1 MRTALISAG
10 LSRRGELK
18 LACCPHPLATT
29 LALIPSMSL
38 IPQLHSPA
46 SRRSNTVIAPGLLD
60 RFNQWLCNCGRDAT
74 SIPSVSATYRLCP
87 LCPSSHSVRSFLN
100 AAYLMTSPNSVIRK
114 RTRRDFIHIAG
125 KSLGLAALCSPTV
138 ASLLRNVEAAT
149 KNVAHLTPE
158 EAATDEDYWATIQNS
173 FSVTRGII
181 NLNNGGVSPSPR
193 IVTEAL
199 VRYIWEQ
206 EDATAYTT
214 WQILEPQ
221 CETIRTGLAELLGC
235 DREEIAITRN
245 ASESLEI
252 LLMGMDFKAGDE
264 ILTTTQDYPR
274 MLTTLRQREKR
285 ENLKLKLIQ
294 IPIPPKNLSE
304 ITAAFEK
311 GITDRTRL
319 VLISHQINIT
329 GQITPVKAVCDVAR
343 AHGIETIVDGAHSF
357 AQFYFKQSD
366 LGCDYFGTSLHKWLY
381 APKGTG
387 MFYVK
392 RDKIGKLWPLMAA
405 ESKQTSDIR
414 KFEEIGTHSAAPKL
428 AIGEAL
434 LFHNGI
440 GGKRKEARLR
450 YLSRYWMN
458 RLKDVPKVRFNTS
471 FDPAQSCAI
480 ANVQIESMNPSA
492 IGSYLF
498 DKHRIFTTP
507 IIHEEFQGLRI
518 TPNVYTTL
526 GELDRFCG
534 VMEMIARRG
543 LPK

>member
-1 MRTALISAG
+1 MSKDSSSPHHDFDRRNF
-10 LSRRGELK
+10 LSL
-18 LACCPHPLATT
+18 
-29 LALIPSMSL
+29 
-38 IPQLHSPA
+38 
-46 SRRSNTVIAPGLLD
+46 
-60 RFNQWLCNCGRDAT
+60 
-74 SIPSVSATYRLCP
+74 
-87 LCPSSHSVRSFLN
+87 
-100 AAYLMTSPNSVIRK
+100 
-114 RTRRDFIHIAG
+114 AG
-125 KSLGLAALCSPTV
+125 KGLGLAALSSVTV
-138 ASLLRNVEAAT
+138 ASLLKEIQAAS
-149 KNVAHLTPE
+149 KSIAHLTPAQ
-158 EAATDEDYWATIQNS
+158 AAMNEDFWFTIQNA

-193 IVTEAL
+193 LVTEAL
-199 VRYIWEQ
+199 VRYIWQQ
-206 EDATAYTT
+206 EDATAYTM

-221 CETIRTGLAELLGC
+221 SETIRTGLAELFGC

-245 ASESLEI
+245 ASESLEV
-252 LLMGMDFKAGDE
+252 LLMGMNFKSGDE

-274 MLTTLRQREKR
+274 MLTTLRQREQR
-285 ENLKLKLIQ
+285 EGLVLKLVK
-294 IPIPPKNLSE
+294 IPIPPQDLNE

-319 VLISHQINIT
+319 ILIAHQVNIT
-329 GQITPVKAVCDVAR
+329 GQITPVKAVCDMAR
-343 AHGIETIVDGAHSF
+343 AKGIETIVDGAHSF
-357 AQFYFKQSD
+357 AQFDFQQKD

-387 MFYVK
+387 LLYIK
-392 RDKIGKLWPLMAA
+392 RDKIEKIWPLMAA
-405 ESKQTSDIR
+405 DSKQANDIR

-428 AIGEAL
+428 GIGEAL

-458 RLKDVPKVRFNTS
+458 RLRDVPKIRFNTS
-471 FDPAQSCAI
+471 FDPNQSCAI
-480 ANVQIESMNPSA
+480 ANVDIEGVNPSA

>member
-1 MRTALISAG
+1 MTNSDSGQSEHNRRNF
-10 LSRRGELK
+10 LSL
-18 LACCPHPLATT
+18 
-29 LALIPSMSL
+29 
-38 IPQLHSPA
+38 
-46 SRRSNTVIAPGLLD
+46 
-60 RFNQWLCNCGRDAT
+60 
-74 SIPSVSATYRLCP
+74 
-87 LCPSSHSVRSFLN
+87 
-100 AAYLMTSPNSVIRK
+100 
-114 RTRRDFIHIAG
+114 AG
-125 KSLGLAALCSPTV
+125 KGLGLAALSSATV
-138 ASLLRNVEAAT
+138 ASLLKEINGAT
-149 KNVAHLTPE
+149 KSVAHLTPQQ
-158 EAATDEDYWATIQNS
+158 AAMDEDYWSIIQNA

-199 VRYIWEQ
+199 VRYIWQQ
-206 EDATAYTT
+206 EDATAYTM
-214 WQILEPQ
+214 WQLLEPQ
-221 CETIRTGLAELLGC
+221 SETIRTGLAEVFGC

-252 LLMGMDFKAGDE
+252 LLMGMDFKSGDE

-285 ENLKLKLIQ
+285 EGLVLKLIK
-294 IPIPPKNLSE
+294 IPVPPKDLSE
-304 ITAAFEK
+304 ITAAFER
-311 GITDRTRL
+311 GITSRTRL
-319 VLISHQINIT
+319 LLIMHQVNVT
-329 GQITPVKAVCDVAR
+329 GQITPVKAVCEMAR
-343 AHGIETIVDGAHSF
+343 AKGIETIVDGAHSF
-357 AQFYFKQSD
+357 AQFQFQQKD

-387 MFYVK
+387 MLYVK
-392 RDKIGKLWPLMAA
+392 RDKIEKIWPLMAA
-405 ESKQTSDIR
+405 ESKQANDIR

-480 ANVQIESMNPSA
+480 ANVQIEGMNPSA

-507 IIHEEFQGLRI
+507 IIHEEFQGIRI

-526 GELDRFCG
+526 WELDRFCN
-534 VMEMIARRG
+534 VMEKIARNG
-543 LPK
+543 LPV

>member
-1 MRTALISAG
+1 MTS
-10 LSRRGELK
+10 ST
-18 LACCPHPLATT
+18 PFN
-29 LALIPSMSL
+29 
-38 IPQLHSPA
+38 
-46 SRRSNTVIAPGLLD
+46 RRS
-60 RFNQWLCNCGRDAT
+60 F
-74 SIPSVSATYRLCP
+74 VSL
-87 LCPSSHSVRSFLN
+87 
-100 AAYLMTSPNSVIRK
+100 
-114 RTRRDFIHIAG
+114 AG
-125 KSLGLAALCSPTV
+125 KGLGLAALSSATV
-138 ASLLRNVEAAT
+138 ASLLKEIQAASKT
-149 KNVAHLTPE
+149 IAHLTPAQ
-158 EAATDEDYWATIQNS
+158 AAMDEDFWFTIQNA
-173 FSVTRGII
+173 FSVTRGIV

-199 VRYIWEQ
+199 VRYIWQQ
-206 EDATAYTT
+206 EDATAYTL

-221 CETIRTGLAELLGC
+221 SETIRTGLAELFGC
-235 DREEIAITRN
+235 DREEIAITRG

-252 LLMGMDFKAGDE
+252 LLMGMDFKSGDE

-285 ENLKLKLIQ
+285 EGLVLKLVK
-294 IPIPPKNLSE
+294 IPIPPKDLNE

-311 GITDRTRL
+311 GITERTRL
-319 VLISHQINIT
+319 ILMAHQVNIT
-329 GQITPVKAVCDVAR
+329 GQITPVKAVCEMAR
-343 AHGIETIVDGAHSF
+343 AKGIETIVDGAHSF
-357 AQFYFKQSD
+357 AQFDFKQKD

-387 MFYVK
+387 LLYVK
-392 RDKIGKLWPLMAA
+392 RDKIEKIWPLMAA
-405 ESKQTSDIR
+405 DSKQASDIR

-458 RLKDVPKVRFNTS
+458 RLKDMPKIRFNTS
-471 FDPAQSCAI
+471 FDPNQFCAI
-480 ANVQIESMNPSA
+480 ANVDIEGVNPSA
-492 IGSYLF
+492 IGSFLF

-507 IIHEEFQGLRI
+507 IVHEEFQGLRI

-526 GELDRFCG
+526 GELDRFCEQ
-534 VMEMIARRG
+534 METIAQRG

>member
-1 MRTALISAG
+1 MR
-10 LSRRGELK
+10 
-18 LACCPHPLATT
+18 
-29 LALIPSMSL
+29 
-38 IPQLHSPA
+38 
-46 SRRSNTVIAPGLLD
+46 NPGLAPFAHNRRNFL
-60 RFNQWLCNCGRDAT
+60 
-74 SIPSVSATYRLCP
+74 
-87 LCPSSHSVRSFLN
+87 SF
-100 AAYLMTSPNSVIRK
+100 
-114 RTRRDFIHIAG
+114 AG
-125 KSLGLAALCSPTV
+125 KGLGLAALSSVTV
-138 ASLLRNVEAAT
+138 ASLLKEIQAAT
-149 KNVAHLTPE
+149 ESVRHLTPQQ
-158 EAATDEDYWATIQNS
+158 AAMDEDYWSVIQNS

-199 VRYIWEQ
+199 VRYIWQQ
-206 EDATAYTT
+206 EDATAYTM

-221 CETIRTGLAELLGC
+221 SETIRTGLAELFGC

-252 LLMGMDFKAGDE
+252 LLMGMDFKPGDE

-274 MLTTLRQREKR
+274 MLTTLRQREQR
-285 ENLKLKLIQ
+285 EGLVLKLIK
-294 IPIPPKNLSE
+294 IPIPPKNLTE
-304 ITAAFEK
+304 IVKPFES
-311 GITDRTRL
+311 GITSRTRL
-319 VLISHQINIT
+319 ILIAHQVNIT
-329 GQITPVKAVCDVAR
+329 GQITPVKAVCEMAR
-343 AHGIETIVDGAHSF
+343 ARGIETIVDGAHSF
-357 AQFYFKQSD
+357 AQFDFKQKD
-366 LGCDYFGTSLHKWLY
+366 LGCDYFGSSLHKWLY

-387 MFYVK
+387 LLYVK
-392 RDKIGKLWPLMAA
+392 RDKIAKIWPLMAA
-405 ESKQTSDIR
+405 ESKQANDIR

-480 ANVQIESMNPSA
+480 ANVNIEGMDPTA

-498 DKHRIFTTP
+498 SKHRIFTTP
-507 IIHEEFQGLRI
+507 IVHEEFKGIRI

-526 GELDRFCG
+526 GELNRFCD
-534 VMEMIARRG
+534 VMEKIARQG
-543 LPK
+543 LPA

>member
-1 MRTALISAG
+1 MQV
-10 LSRRGELK
+10 
-18 LACCPHPLATT
+18 C
-29 LALIPSMSL
+29 
-38 IPQLHSPA
+38 
-46 SRRSNTVIAPGLLD
+46 
-60 RFNQWLCNCGRDAT
+60 
-74 SIPSVSATYRLCP
+74 
-87 LCPSSHSVRSFLN
+87 
-100 AAYLMTSPNSVIRK
+100 
-114 RTRRDFIHIAG
+114 TRRDFLSLSG
-125 KSLGLAALCSPTV
+125 KGLGLAALSSATV
-138 ASLLRNVEAAT
+138 ASLLRNVEAASS
-149 KNVAHLTPE
+149 NLADLTPE
-158 EAATDEDYWATIQNS
+158 EAATDEDYWTAIQNS

-199 VRYIWEQ
+199 IRYIWEQ
-206 EDATAYTT
+206 EDATAYTM

-221 CETIRTGLAELLGC
+221 SETIRTGLAELFGC

-252 LLMGMDFKAGDE
+252 LLMGMDFKLGDE

-285 ENLKLKLIQ
+285 EGLKLKHIQ
-294 IPIPPKNLSE
+294 VPIPPKNLSE

-319 VLISHQINIT
+319 ILISHQINIT
-329 GQITPVKAVCDVAR
+329 GQITPVKAVCDIAR
-343 AHGIETIVDGAHSF
+343 VRGIGTIVDGAHSF
-357 AQFYFKQSD
+357 AQFYFKQSG

-387 MFYVK
+387 MLYVK

-405 ESKQTSDIR
+405 EAKLSSAIR

-440 GGKRKEARLR
+440 GCKRKEARLR
-450 YLSRYWMN
+450 YISRYWMD
-458 RLKDVPKVRFNTS
+458 RLKDVRKISFNTS
-471 FDPAQSCAI
+471 FDPAQMCAI
-480 ANVQIESMNPSA
+480 ANVQIEGLEQGK

-498 DKHRIFTTP
+498 SQHHIFTTP
-507 IIHEEFQGLRI
+507 IVHEEFQGLRI
-518 TPNVYTTL
+518 TPNLYTTL
-526 GELDRFCG
+526 PELDRFCE
-534 VMEMIARRG
+534 VMARIAGKG
-543 LPK
+543 LPA